1 MPRERGRGEAR
12 GRAAA
17 GGGGGCYVGSR
28 CGLDPDAMKLIIKLP
43 KRKEHPPLS
52 DEVAKA
58 EERMHQNA
66 LATTSKAALEGLDLA
81 SKVKSR
87 KRKSSSKPVKSV
99 EVGEELEAGAQAP
112 KKQKKVKQKSAALK
126 EKAGSLATHTKIRFQ
141 VARAAEKPRGV
152 AAAESIENGGAR
164 VVLPAG
170 GVGAGAAQKAPQK
183 KKKGVSLK
191 ERIAIREKV
200 KGVLAELEKMDTNE
214 IFKYPVTEAI
224 APGYFSIVT
233 EPICLLDIRAKLEN
247 NQYTAWEVFWGDCVL
262 LFTNAMKYN
271 PDESIFYQQAEQMLR
286 SAARV
291 VREASGGKVGGEHKS
306 ALLAMGRKG
315 SGGSSPNGLSSAQHR
330 RTESNFSAGGSV
342 FSAGGEGQ
350 EQSRGAAA
358 GDPTGV
364 AQDGQ
369 PSALA
374 AAGRIKY
381 DSKNVVKFAMSR
393 RATFS
398 PPRADRAMGSLSLSR
413 NAEGMPMMNGARHLM
428 VRKLTKQQYVE
439 SVKTFCR
446 GLPKKCSSY
455 IFKVVANKVVPG
467 IERMILEKKRKEMM
481 EAKATVT
488 AVATATVGTAPPA
501 EGQKAK
507 AEPPMVP
514 KPEAPKPE
522 VPKPP
527 TLAPVK
533 EDVR

>member
-1 MPRERGRGEAR
+1 M
-12 GRAAA
+12 
-17 GGGGGCYVGSR
+17 
-28 CGLDPDAMKLIIKLP
+28 
-43 KRKEHPPLS
+43 
-52 DEVAKA
+52 
-58 EERMHQNA
+58 
-66 LATTSKAALEGLDLA
+66 
-81 SKVKSR
+81 
-87 KRKSSSKPVKSV
+87 

-126 EKAGSLATHTKIRFQ
+126 EKAGSLASHTKIRFQ

-170 GVGAGAAQKAPQK
+170 GAGAGAAQKAPQK

-191 ERIAIREKV
+191 ERIAIREKI

-428 VRKLTKQQYVE
+428 VRKLTKQQYGE

-455 IFKVVANKVVPG
+455 IFKVVANKVMPG
-467 IERMILEKKRKEMM
+467 IERMILEKKRKEML
-481 EAKATVT
+481 EAKATVA
-488 AVATATVGTAPPA
+488 AVATQRWWAQPLQPKDRRPRRSLPWSQSRRPRSQRSRSLRPLRLSRRTCGRPA
-501 EGQKAK
+501 
-507 AEPPMVP
+507 
-514 KPEAPKPE
+514 KPSCLFFFFCLISRSVSFLPLWRRNQSPSGKSASSRHLIEQQRAGPRKGGSERSAARCWRGRSRTP
-522 VPKPP
+522 
-527 TLAPVK
+527 
-533 EDVR
+533 

>member
-1 MPRERGRGEAR
+1 MVRD
-12 GRAAA
+12 A

-43 KRKEHPPLS
+43 KRKA

-66 LATTSKAALEGLDLA
+66 LATTSQAALEGLDLA

-126 EKAGSLATHTKIRFQ
+126 EKAGSLASHTKIRFQ

-170 GVGAGAAQKAPQK
+170 GAGAGAGAAQKAPQK

-191 ERIAIREKV
+191 ERIAIREKI

-455 IFKVVANKVVPG
+455 IFKVVANKVMPG

-481 EAKATVT
+481 EAKATVA
-488 AVATATVGTAPPA
+488 AVATATVVGTATPA